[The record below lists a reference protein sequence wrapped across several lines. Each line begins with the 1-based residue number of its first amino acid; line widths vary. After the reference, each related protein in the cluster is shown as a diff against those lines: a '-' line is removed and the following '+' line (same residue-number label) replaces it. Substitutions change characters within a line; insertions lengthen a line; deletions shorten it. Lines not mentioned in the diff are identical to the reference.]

1 MDRQPA
7 APPHMLGESAV
18 GSGLQGTGTIGPNEA
33 AGTMALLEQ
42 AGLVTDEA
50 WDGALLGRPGAPVP
64 AVANRT
70 GTNRTAGG
78 CDVHKLTELPPLQAA
93 DGPSSR
99 PLIAVMGCVV
109 QDIVVKPNGPLT
121 ANGSTMSRIAFA
133 PGGFGPN
140 VAWTAALEGAAVRFV
155 GHAGADAVGA
165 ALMGSLEAAGIDVAV
180 TQKGTTCCVLVLVEW
195 DGQRTMAYDTSSFSL
210 STDDVTEE
218 QLAGVS
224 LLHLYENMFDDITAE
239 GAWKAVELVRR
250 NGGLISLDVG
260 NIARVQLV
268 GAEDFMARIEK
279 IGPEVL
285 FANEEEAAALWPDG
299 DIRAPGLVVVKHG
312 PLPSVV
318 YAPDGE
324 ELLNILV
331 PPVPEVVDTT
341 GAGDA
346 MAGGFLSAWASGCTL
361 KEAVEAG
368 HRTAGA
374 VVSQLG
380 AQLPSDWLPTRPVG
394 RPAT

>member
-1 MDRQPA
+1 MDRQLA
-7 APPHMLGESAV
+7 ASPQTLGSSDV
-18 GSGLQGTGTIGPNEA
+18 GSELLGTRTGH
-33 AGTMALLEQ
+33 EQ
-42 AGLVTDEA
+42 AAAAATILDGTGLVTAAGNGGPRAEPETSP
-50 WDGALLGRPGAPVP
+50 PGANGR
-64 AVANRT
+64 AERAS
-70 GTNRTAGG
+70 G
-78 CDVHKLTELPPLQAA
+78 VHKLTELPPLGPR
-93 DGPSSR
+93 DGSSER

-121 ANGSTMSRIAFA
+121 TNGSTMSRIAFA

-165 ALMGSLEAAGIDVAV
+165 ALMGSLHEAGIDVAV

-195 DGQRTMAYDTSSFSL
+195 DGQRTMAYDTSSFCL
-210 STDDVTEE
+210 STDDVTED

-239 GAWKAVELVRR
+239 GAWRAVELVRA

-260 NIARVQLV
+260 NIARVQQV
-268 GAEDFMARIEK
+268 GKEEFKARIDK
-279 IGPEVL
+279 VAPELL
-285 FANEEEAAALWPDG
+285 FANEEEAAALWPAG
-299 DIRAPGLVVVKHG
+299 DVTAPGLVVVKHG

-324 ELLNILV
+324 ELLNVHV

-346 MAGGFLSAWASGCTL
+346 MAGGFLAAWASGCSL

-380 AQLPSDWLPTRPVG
+380 AQLPSDWRPSRPVG
-394 RPAT
+394 RTAG